1 MLKAPTVG
9 FKLDLCVL
17 CDLIEDFACAMFT
30 LHLAPEV
37 CLLYYISMS
46 VAVVTGASRGLG
58 REIAMAL
65 SNHGYSVAVNYQHS
79 KIEADTLLHE
89 IGAAAMSVKADVGD
103 PIQVRDMAD
112 IVNKKWGRI
121 DALINNAG
129 ISRDGLLIKYNE
141 ADWDEVLRVNL
152 KSCFNTIRAFAPL
165 MIESGGGHIINIASA
180 SGLKGKTGQA
190 AYAASKAALI
200 GLTYTMAKELGEYN
214 IRVNAIL
221 PGYMPTAMG
230 GEAEKAMEEASEG
243 STLKRLSTPSEAAA
257 FISSFITT
265 SGITGQIFRLD
276 SRV

>member
-1 MLKAPTVG
+1 
-9 FKLDLCVL
+9 
-17 CDLIEDFACAMFT
+17 
-30 LHLAPEV
+30 
-37 CLLYYISMS
+37 MS

-58 REIAMAL
+58 REIVMAL
-65 SNHGYSVAVNYQHS
+65 ANRGYSVAVNYLHS
-79 KIEADTLLHE
+79 KVETETLIQD

-103 PIQVRDMAD
+103 PVQVRNMAD
-112 IVNKKWGRI
+112 IINKRWGRI

-129 ISRDGLLIKYNE
+129 IARDGLLIKYKE

-152 KSCFNTIRAFAPL
+152 KGCFNTIRAFAPM

-221 PGYMPTAMG
+221 PGYMPTTMG
-230 GEAEKAMEEASEG
+230 YEAEQAMEEAIENSV
-243 STLKRLSTPSEAAA
+243 LRKLSDPIETAA
-257 FISSFITT
+257 FISNLIAT
-265 SGITGQIFRLD
+265 SGITGQVLRLD
-276 SRV
+276 SRI